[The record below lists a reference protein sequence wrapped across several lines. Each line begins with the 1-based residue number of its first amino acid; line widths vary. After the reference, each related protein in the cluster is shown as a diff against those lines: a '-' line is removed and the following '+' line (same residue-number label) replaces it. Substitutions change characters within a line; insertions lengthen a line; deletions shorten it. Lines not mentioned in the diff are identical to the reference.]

1 MSQTVQTAA
10 PAIGCDGGL
19 QQHAET
25 IRRLEL
31 EGDGERTKSSASWFV
46 RSLVFVVGCN
56 RDLQQDARVQTLVMT
71 LRVSCETVLQGGCL
85 TGGLSCKRVV
95 LQGGC
100 LARGLSCKRVV
111 LQGGG
116 LAREGITLV
125 TDSMSD
131 TQKCTPQVLCCLA
144 QQLVGKHRLSQ
155 TDTDRQTDTHTHTH
169 TPNTRADCWR
179 NDNNPLSHL
188 FEHSEI
194 C

>member
-46 RSLVFVVGCN
+46 RSLVFVVGCD

-111 LQGGG
+111 LQGG
-116 LAREGITLV
+116 
-125 TDSMSD
+125 
-131 TQKCTPQVLCCLA
+131 CLA
-144 QQLVGKHRLSQ
+144 KRLSCKGAVLQ
-155 TDTDRQTDTHTHTH
+155 GKASHWSQIACQIPKNAPHKCC
-169 TPNTRADCWR
+169 AAW
-179 NDNNPLSHL
+179 LSSL
-188 FEHSEI
+188 
-194 C
+194 